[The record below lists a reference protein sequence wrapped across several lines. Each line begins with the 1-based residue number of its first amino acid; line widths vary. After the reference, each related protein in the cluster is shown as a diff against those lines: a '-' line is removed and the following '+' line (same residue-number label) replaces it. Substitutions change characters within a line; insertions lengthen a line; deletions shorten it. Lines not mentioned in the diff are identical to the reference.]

1 MEFYQKEITISPVP
15 RGYHLITSKIEEAVP
30 ELRKIRAGILHI
42 FIQHTSAGLTINENA
57 DSTVRSDFEQHF
69 NKTIPENAPYYEHNY
84 EGDDDM
90 PAHLKASILGN
101 SVSIPITN
109 GRLNLGTW
117 QGVYLCEFR
126 NRGGSRS
133 IVITA
138 YGN

>member
-1 MEFYQKEITISPVP
+1 MEFYQKEITLSPVP
-15 RGYHLITSKIEEAVP
+15 RGYHLITSKIEQAIP
-30 ELRKIRAGILHI
+30 EIRNIRTGMLHV
-42 FIQHTSAGLTINENA
+42 FIRHTSAGLTLNENA
-57 DSTVRSDFEQHF
+57 DATVRYDFESYF
-69 NKTIPENAPYYEHNY
+69 NKTVPENAPYYEHNY

-101 SVSIPITN
+101 SVTIPITN

-117 QGVYLCEFR
+117 QGIYLCEFR

-133 IVITA
+133 LVLTA